1 MKNLP
6 KKIKDILEDESG
18 AAALE
23 YGLLAALIAAVIVV
37 VIGGVGIS
45 LGSVFEYVK
54 EKLIVP
60 GAGGG

>member
-23 YGLLAALIAAVIVV
+23 YGLLAALIAAVIAVSV
-37 VIGGVGIS
+37 TSIGTS
-45 LGSVFEYVK
+45 LNAVFTYVNGKLSV
-54 EKLIVP
+54 P
-60 GAGGG
+60 

>member
-6 KKIKDILEDESG
+6 KKIKDILGDESG